1 MIRAEIA
8 LALIVLMLSLVLAGI
23 SFLAYKKSHLRPAL
37 YLLVAFLLLAV
48 KKGVELLQLAE
59 WIERDVGLA
68 IGGLEVIF
76 LLLFV
81 LALWRR

>member
-1 MIRAEIA
+1 MMSMEVV
-8 LALIVLMLSLVLAGI
+8 LALFVLMLSLVLAGV
-23 SFLAYKKSHLRPAL
+23 SFIAYKKSHLRPAL
-37 YLLVAFLLLAV
+37 YLLVAFLLLAI
-48 KKGVELLQLAE
+48 KKGVELLQLTQR
-59 WIERDVGLA
+59 IEKDVGLV